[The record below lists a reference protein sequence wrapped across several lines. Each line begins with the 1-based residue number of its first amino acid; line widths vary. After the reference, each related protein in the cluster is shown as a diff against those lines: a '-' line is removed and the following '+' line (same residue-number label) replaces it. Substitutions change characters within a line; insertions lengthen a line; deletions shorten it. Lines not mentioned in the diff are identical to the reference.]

1 MPLTINKNKR
11 NKIAI
16 AALLTVILAALSAI
30 LIRYTTL
37 NNIIK
42 FELGNKAGFTVSL
55 KNASPEISKIAADS
69 EISITLKAFATD
81 SSGKPVPSA
90 RINFYEKD
98 GLGQIKSLA
107 KRTSVSG
114 AITLVYS
121 PPDEADALQNTASR
135 QLEIFAEI
143 PGSQSKDSIKLQ
155 LIRVPVVFVH
165 GYKTSPTI
173 FTSFADYLKN
183 EGFMTSS
190 VNYKSEKGVASSASE
205 LSKYLAALSI
215 KLAEKNFLCNRFDI
229 IAHSM
234 GGLVVRYYT
243 CGESYYKTNNVSK
256 IIFLSTPQA
265 GSPFASL
272 GLKYYN
278 DRGIQDLLPES
289 DLYSKTFTS
298 MVNKGL
304 NSRIRTAS
312 ILGQYDEVVSPESA
326 SLEKW
331 GIKTEIYNVGENN
344 FTMNNLLTGKI
355 VEAANHKLVLYNLKV
370 YQRVRQL
377 LLSDMPYPKR
387 AE

>member
-1 MPLTINKNKR
+1 MPLITSKSKKNK
-11 NKIAI
+11 IMIVAMLI
-16 AALLTVILAALSAI
+16 VLLAALAALITKYTDLNSI
-30 LIRYTTL
+30 L
-37 NNIIK
+37 K

-55 KNASPEISKIAADS
+55 NSTSPEITKIAAEP
-69 EISITLKAFATD
+69 EISITLKALATD
-81 SSGKPVPSA
+81 SIGKPVPSA
-90 RINFYEKD
+90 RINFVEKNR
-98 GLGQIKSLA
+98 LGKIKKLA
-107 KRTSVSG
+107 GRTSENG
-114 AITLVYS
+114 TIMLVYS
-121 PPDEADALQNTASR
+121 PPDEADALQDIATR
-135 QLEIFAEI
+135 QIEIFAEI
-143 PGSQSKDSIKLQ
+143 PGSQLNASIKLQ

-165 GYKTSPTI
+165 GYKTSPSI

-183 EGFMTSS
+183 EGFITASI
-190 VNYKSEKGVASSASE
+190 NYKSEKGVASGASE
-205 LSKYLAALSI
+205 LSQFLAAFSV
-215 KLAEKNFLCNRFDI
+215 KLTEKNILCNRFDI

-234 GGLVVRYYT
+234 GGLVARYYT
-243 CGESYYKTNNVSK
+243 CSDSYSKANNVSK

-289 DLYSKTFTS
+289 DLYSKIFPALL
-298 MVNKGL
+298 NKGL
-304 NSRIRTAS
+304 NNHIRTAS

-331 GIKTEIYNVGENN
+331 GIETEIYNVGENN
-344 FTMNNLLTGKI
+344 FTMNNLLSGKI